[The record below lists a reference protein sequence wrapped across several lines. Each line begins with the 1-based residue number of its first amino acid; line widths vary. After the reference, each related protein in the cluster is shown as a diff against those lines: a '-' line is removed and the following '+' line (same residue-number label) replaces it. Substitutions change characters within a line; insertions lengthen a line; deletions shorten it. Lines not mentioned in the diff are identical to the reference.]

1 MPIIVSNCNCMD
13 TISLYDAL
21 NRMREL
27 TQLSVPFSFEYITC
41 NLTQSSTKGL
51 KSVSKGLLRTG
62 YSRDKSSKSEILIGY
77 TEEPSQEPRW
87 FYLPL
92 LTKFNG
98 IPIKP

>member
-13 TISLYDAL
+13 AISLYDAL

-41 NLTQSSTKGL
+41 NLTQGSTKGL